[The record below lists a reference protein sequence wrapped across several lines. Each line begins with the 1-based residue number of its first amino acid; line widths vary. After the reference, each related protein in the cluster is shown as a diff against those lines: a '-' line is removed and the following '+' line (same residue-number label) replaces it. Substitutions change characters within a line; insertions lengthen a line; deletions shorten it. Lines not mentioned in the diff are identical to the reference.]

1 MRDPTNGKLAN
12 FVNLL
17 AHDGMLGRVPFA
29 GPTARALKVNA
40 LAGTGEIMRG

>member
-1 MRDPTNGKLAN
+1 MAN

-29 GPTARALKVNA
+29 VGPTARALKVNA